1 MRRQRMTG
9 LFWPVAALL
18 GLALVA
24 CGSDELPPRPTGTSS
39 SSSGSGGQGGAG
51 GQGGMGG
58 VGGAGGQGGVG
69 GVGGQGGAG
78 GSPPAPVC
86 GDGNLNPEIGE
97 ECDDGNPGGADLCD
111 ANCKLVTSE
120 TEPNDTPAQ
129 ANAWSSPW
137 GAQIAPAGD
146 VDVVSFNLPA
156 AASLVVET
164 RDTGD
169 GACAKS
175 ELDTFVEILGSNGAA
190 VLTSDDDA
198 GEGYCSRATIS
209 LADAGLY
216 YARVTAA
223 PGAPNASFP
232 YRLVI
237 DTIANTCG
245 DGVRTPG
252 EQCDDGGTTAG
263 DGCSPTCTLEI
274 SESEPNDT
282 IAQADTFTSGWQAI
296 LSPVADADYVS
307 VQVATSGATITAQT
321 SDAGLGGCA
330 MSTLDTIVTIFDA
343 AGTELVMNDDALGY
357 CSLAKVENVAAGAYY
372 VRVTAGGR
380 ASDPSYYGLSVL
392 VTTP

>member
-1 MRRQRMTG
+1 MTSRLGPFAVLFG
-9 LFWPVAALL
+9 LT
-18 GLALVA
+18 LVA
-24 CGSDELPPRPTGTSS
+24 CGDDKLPPRPTTTTS

-51 GQGGMGG
+51 GQGGTGG
-58 VGGAGGQGGVG
+58 VGGIGGQGGTG
-69 GVGGQGGAG
+69 GVGGQGGVG

-97 ECDDGNPGGADLCD
+97 ECDDGNPDGVDLCD

-120 TEPNDTPAQ
+120 TEPNNTPAQ
-129 ANAWSSPW
+129 ANTWSSPW
-137 GAQIAPAGD
+137 GAQITPVGD

-175 ELDTFVEILGSNGAA
+175 EIDTFVEILGSNGAT
-190 VLTSDDDA
+190 VLASDDDA
-198 GEGYCSRATIS
+198 GEGYCSRATLS

-223 PGAPNASFP
+223 PGLPNGTFP

-237 DTIANTCG
+237 DTITNTCG
-245 DGVRTPG
+245 DGVRTPD

-263 DGCSPTCTLEI
+263 DGCSPTCKLELH
-274 SESEPNDT
+274 ESEPNNT
-282 IAQADTFTSGWQAI
+282 TAQADPFTSGWQAV

-307 VQVATSGATITAQT
+307 VQVATNGATITAQT
-321 SDAGLGGCA
+321 HDAGLGGCA
-330 MSTLDTIVTIFDA
+330 MSTLDTIVTIFGA
-343 AGTELVMNDDALGY
+343 MGNELVTNDDALGY
-357 CSLAKVENVAAGAYY
+357 CSLAKAENVAAGTYF